1 MLTLVL
7 WHSLYVWKSSQKIH
21 GVSQE
26 KYHTW
31 RIIWISWKIAE
42 QLMKRMDEE
51 NGWNPL
57 FIVPTG
63 SNGSQ
68 RVPTGPNGLQ
78 QVWGGGGGKVNDPSC
93 WGGGGQYK
101 MDKSIIFINCEHNLC
116 DISLVKHSEF
126 LWTFPE
132 IEWISQN
139 KY

>member
-1 MLTLVL
+1 MFCDI
-7 WHSLYVWKSSQKIH
+7 HSIFGKVHKNSLCFTREISHKLCSQYTQTHWVGWQKM
-21 GVSQE
+21 
-26 KYHTW
+26 
-31 RIIWISWKIAE
+31 AE

-68 RVPTGPNGLQ
+68 RVPTGPNGFQ
-78 QVWGGGGGKVNDPSC
+78 QVWGGGGGMINDPSC

-101 MDKSIIFINCEHNLC
+101 MYKSIIFINCEHNLC

-126 LWTFPE
+126 LWTFPKV
-132 IEWISQN
+132 EWMF
-139 KY
+139 